1 MIVGGSV
8 LPGRGSSI
16 ARSRAFSFSVQR
28 EYQRTSGMVRAG
40 RVRGSWWMN
49 AWLRYEIGDTFRG
62 SFGMIDFFLVVSL
75 ITMLIGGKDVGT
87 AIGFLCEKRNDVF
100 GHEPPCC

>member
-1 MIVGGSV
+1 
-8 LPGRGSSI
+8 
-16 ARSRAFSFSVQR
+16 
-28 EYQRTSGMVRAG
+28 
-40 RVRGSWWMN
+40 MN

-62 SFGMIDFFLVVSL
+62 SFGMIDFFLLVSL